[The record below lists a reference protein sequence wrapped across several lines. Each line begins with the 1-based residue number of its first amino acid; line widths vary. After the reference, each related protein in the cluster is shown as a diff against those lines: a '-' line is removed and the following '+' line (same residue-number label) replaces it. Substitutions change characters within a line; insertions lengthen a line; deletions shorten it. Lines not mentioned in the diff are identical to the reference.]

1 MANEI
6 KIHKTVLKKD
16 EFDKVVDS
24 NFSTFVDPEVEVNND
39 TVDEFFR
46 LYNKLYYEIPIEG
59 ETKSHTYLLKESSKL
74 VDLEKDLTDVQPLL
88 DEITELRERLLVINQ
103 EKIEIQTQAITD
115 AANNV

>member
-6 KIHKTVLKKD
+6 KIQKSVLKKD
-16 EFDKVVDS
+16 EFDKVVDTS
-24 NFSTFVDPEVEVNND
+24 FSTFVDPQAEINTD
-39 TVDEFFR
+39 TVEELFR

-59 ETKSHTYLLKESSKL
+59 NTNSHTYLVKESSKL
-74 VDLEKDLTDVQPLL
+74 VDIEKDLTDVQPLL

>member
-1 MANEI
+1 MPTTARP
-6 KIHKTVLKKD
+6 
-16 EFDKVVDS
+16 KVVDS
-24 NFSTFVDPEVEVNND
+24 NFSTFVDPVVEVNND
-39 TVDEFFR
+39 TVAEFFR
-46 LYNKLYYEIPIEG
+46 LYSKLYYEIPIEG
-59 ETKSHTYLLKESSKL
+59 EANSHTYLLKESSKL